1 MARSHGSKTTSI
13 VLGKG
18 ASLKEGDVT
27 ADIFGVLAFDPNAQ
41 VKRVHPLAMPVIFTT
56 TEGYDVWIAPP
67 LG

>member
-1 MARSHGSKTTSI
+1 VARSHGSKTTSI

-41 VKRVHPLAMPVIFTT
+41 VKRVHPLAM
-56 TEGYDVWIAPP
+56 
-67 LG
+67 